1 MTLLNKGYIVVPKKY
16 VRELLFFLD
25 AAGID
30 GEEYPKSD
38 ESVVG
43 VAIEAQ
49 YGDIKNALLN
59 IVTRFTKKGVL
70 LNGEIT
76 VTCAGNY
83 DGKFVITN
91 GEFNALDQEE
101 AVLRDVSMETLYNE
115 LRRRGATNN
124 AEKLRCMTTEELAER
139 FDTVTKDILA
149 GNIQDRRQ
157 WRDWLQSEI
166 TGVGETR

>member
-59 IVTRFTKKGVL
+59 IVTRFTKKGV
-70 LNGEIT
+70 
-76 VTCAGNY
+76 
-83 DGKFVITN
+83 
-91 GEFNALDQEE
+91 
-101 AVLRDVSMETLYNE
+101 
-115 LRRRGATNN
+115 
-124 AEKLRCMTTEELAER
+124 
-139 FDTVTKDILA
+139 
-149 GNIQDRRQ
+149 
-157 WRDWLQSEI
+157 
-166 TGVGETR
+166 

>member
-1 MTLLNKGYIVVPKKY
+1 MTLLTKGYIVVPKKY

-30 GEEYPKSD
+30 GEEYPEED
-38 ESVVG
+38 ESVAG
-43 VAIEAQ
+43 VEITDQ
-49 YGDIKNALLN
+49 YGDIEDALLN

-76 VTCAGNY
+76 YSGDS
-83 DGKFVITN
+83 DGKFVIID
-91 GEFNALDQEE
+91 GKFNTLDLEE
-101 AVLRDVSMETLYNE
+101 SVLWDASTKTLYNE

-124 AEKLRCMTTEELAER
+124 AEKIRCMTTEELAER

-149 GNIQDRRQ
+149 GNIQDKNQ
-157 WRDWLQSEI
+157 WRDWLQSKI